1 MRIYNNEPFIRRRAL
16 IGKWGSLGGLGILL
30 LGLLISF
37 YERYFYISF
46 ACLILGFLLS
56 QMGTHN
62 AAVFTRSPRQHERLE
77 RALKGLDDRYVLFNY
92 MLPAAHVLLGP
103 HGLMVFRLKDQAGEI
118 ECHGNR
124 WKQKKTALRLLSLFG
139 PEGLGNP
146 TQDVEDEFRMLAR
159 FLEKRGISLDGV
171 PVERVVLFLSPAVQL
186 TVEEPTVTVLTAKQL
201 KPYLRDPAR
210 RKQFRATERRAF
222 QTRLEA
228 ALGLAELPSEGPE
241 EEEPVAEE
249 R

>member
-1 MRIYNNEPFIRRRAL
+1 MRVYNNEPFIRRRAL
-16 IGKWGSLGGLGILL
+16 IGKWGSLGGLGILF

-46 ACLILGFLLS
+46 ACLIVGFLLS
-56 QMGTHN
+56 QMGTYN
-62 AAVFTRSPRQHERLE
+62 AARFTRSPSQHERLE

-103 HGLMVFRLKDQAGEI
+103 HGLMVFRLKDQPGEI

-124 WKQKKTALRLLSLFG
+124 WKQKKTALRVLSIFG

-146 TQDVEDEFRMLAR
+146 TQDVEDEFRMLVR
-159 FLEKRGISLDGV
+159 FLEKRGIPLDGV
-171 PVERVVLFLSPAVQL
+171 PVEKVVLFLSPAVKL

-201 KPYLRDPAR
+201 KPYLREPAR
-210 RKQFRATERRAF
+210 RKQFRATERKAF
-222 QTRLEA
+222 QARLEA
-228 ALGLAELPSEGPE
+228 ALGLAPAPPAEEAAE
-241 EEEPVAEE
+241 EEGEA
-249 R
+249 